1 MLQVVNSQSLQ
12 VQVIGTCPTV
22 SIDKT
27 DGFQLYL
34 SEASLD
40 TQIVTA
46 KSSEMNIL
54 IPGGP
59 DGDMIELPVPEQYK
73 TVVKNGKLHTEISE
87 IAG

>member
-1 MLQVVNSQSLQ
+1 MQ
-12 VQVIGTCPTV
+12 VQVLGTCPTV
-22 SIDKT
+22 SVDKT

-34 SEASLD
+34 SAESLA

-59 DGDMIELPVPEQYK
+59 DGDMIELPVPEQFK
-73 TVVKNGKLHTEISE
+73 TVVKGGKLHTDASE